1 VKRRI
6 IQKLLRLYPP
16 QWRDEY
22 STELEDLLLAEPL
35 QPAVVLNVIAN
46 ALRQQVRISNHPPS
60 AVRFLAFVLRVSF
73 AFGAL
78 LCGVRAIG
86 YWVILQEL
94 EWLRQVGGVPP
105 AGSGG
110 IALGVYRSVFLFV
123 VLSSASAYLR
133 ERTSGAWAIVV
144 KALNLIGAYGLPPI
158 ALFTVVSKGAILKK
172 PEVMSLLVLF
182 VCFVLVF
189 RVSSPRHND

>member
-22 STELEDLLLAEPL
+22 GTELEDLLLAEPL

-60 AVRFLAFVLRVSF
+60 AVRFLTFVLRVSF

-78 LCGVRAIG
+78 LCGLHAMG
-86 YWVILQEL
+86 YWVIL
-94 EWLRQVGGVPP
+94 QVGGVPP
-105 AGSGG
+105 AESGG
-110 IALGVYRSVFLFV
+110 IALVVYRSVFWFVIQFQLNTKNTPVGGQLGGQFSSETVSWLAQQGQILARPNGLLAGSFGLFV
-123 VLSSASAYLR
+123 ISF
-133 ERTSGAWAIVV
+133 EIV
-144 KALNLIGAYGLPPI
+144 
-158 ALFTVVSKGAILKK
+158 
-172 PEVMSLLVLF
+172 
-182 VCFVLVF
+182 
-189 RVSSPRHND
+189 D

>member
-1 VKRRI
+1 MKRRI
-6 IQKLLRLYPP
+6 IQKLLRLYPR

-22 STELEDLLLAEPL
+22 GRELEDLLLVQPL

-78 LCGVRAIG
+78 LCGVRAMG
-86 YWVILQEL
+86 YWVILQF
-94 EWLRQVGGVPP
+94 GGVRPTE
-105 AGSGG
+105 SGG
-110 IALGVYRSVFLFV
+110 IALVVYRSVFWFV
-123 VLSSASAYLR
+123 ILSSASAYLR
-133 ERTSGAWAIVV
+133 ERTKGASAIVL
-144 KALNLIGAYGLPPI
+144 KALYLMGAYGLPPI
-158 ALFTVVSKGAILKK
+158 ALFTVASKGAILKM
-172 PEVMSLLVLF
+172 PEVMSLMALF

-189 RVSSPRHND
+189 RESSPKQNA

>member
-1 VKRRI
+1 MKRRI
-6 IQKLLRLYPP
+6 IQKLLRLYPSL
-16 QWRDEY
+16 WRDEY
-22 STELEDLLLAEPL
+22 GTELEDLLLAEPL

-46 ALRQQVRISNHPPS
+46 ALRQQARFANHPPS
-60 AVRFLAFVLRVSF
+60 AVRFLTFLLRGSF

-78 LCGVRAIG
+78 LCGVRAMG

-105 AGSGG
+105 AESGG

-158 ALFTVVSKGAILKK
+158 ALFTVVSKGAILKM

-189 RVSSPRHND
+189 RVSSPKHND

>member
-1 VKRRI
+1 MKRRI
-6 IQKLLRLYPP
+6 IQRLLRLYPSR
-16 QWRDEY
+16 WRDEY
-22 STELEDLLLAEPL
+22 GTELEDLLLEEPL

-46 ALRQQVRISNHPPS
+46 ALRQQVRLANHPPG
-60 AVRFLAFVLRVSF
+60 AVRFLTFVLRVSF
-73 AFGAL
+73 AIGAFF
-78 LCGVRAIG
+78 CGVRAMG

-94 EWLRQVGGVPP
+94 KWLRQVGGVPP

-133 ERTSGAWAIVV
+133 ERTSGAGAIVV

-158 ALFTVVSKGAILKK
+158 ALFTVVSKGAILKM

-189 RVSSPRHND
+189 RVSSPKHND

>member
-1 VKRRI
+1 MKRRI
-6 IQKLLRLYPP
+6 IQKLLRLYPSR
-16 QWRDEY
+16 WRDEY
-22 STELEDLLLAEPL
+22 GTELEDLLLAEPL

-46 ALRQQVRISNHPPS
+46 ALRQQARFANHPPS
-60 AVRFLAFVLRVSF
+60 AVRFLTFVLRVSF
-73 AFGAL
+73 AIGAFF
-78 LCGVRAIG
+78 CGVRAMG

-94 EWLRQVGGVPP
+94 KWLRQVGGVPP

-133 ERTSGAWAIVV
+133 ERTSGAGAIVV

-158 ALFTVVSKGAILKK
+158 ALFTVVSKGAILKM

-189 RVSSPRHND
+189 RVSSPKHND

>member
-1 VKRRI
+1 MKRRI
-6 IQKLLRLYPP
+6 IQKLLRLYPSL
-16 QWRDEY
+16 WRDEY
-22 STELEDLLLAEPL
+22 GTELEDLLLEEPL

-46 ALRQQVRISNHPPS
+46 ALRQQARFANHPPS
-60 AVRFLAFVLRVSF
+60 AVRFLTFVLRVSF
-73 AFGAL
+73 AIGAL
-78 LCGVRAIG
+78 LCGIRAMG
-86 YWVILQEL
+86 YWAILQEL
-94 EWLRQVGGVPP
+94 EWLRQVGGVTP
-105 AGSGG
+105 AESGG

-158 ALFTVVSKGAILKK
+158 ALFTVVSKGAILKR

-189 RVSSPRHND
+189 RVYSPKHND

>member
-6 IQKLLRLYPP
+6 IQRLLRLYPSL
-16 QWRDEY
+16 WREEY
-22 STELEDLLLAEPL
+22 GTELEDLLLAEPL

-46 ALRQQVRISNHPPS
+46 ALRQQARFANHPPS
-60 AVRFLAFVLRVSF
+60 AVRFLTFVLRVSF
-73 AFGAL
+73 AIGAL
-78 LCGVRAIG
+78 FCGVRAMG

-133 ERTSGAWAIVV
+133 ERTSGARAIVV

-158 ALFTVVSKGAILKK
+158 ALFTVVSKGAILKM

-182 VCFVLVF
+182 VCFVLVS
-189 RVSSPRHND
+189 RVYSPKHND

>member
-6 IQKLLRLYPP
+6 VQKLLRLYPP

-22 STELEDLLLAEPL
+22 GTELEDLLVAEPL

-60 AVRFLAFVLRVSF
+60 AVRFLAFLLRLGF

-78 LCGVRAIG
+78 LCGIRAMG
-86 YWVILQEL
+86 YWVILQ
-94 EWLRQVGGVPP
+94 VGGVPP
-105 AGSGG
+105 ESGD
-110 IALGVYRSVFLFV
+110 IALVVYRSVFWFV
-123 VLSSASAYLR
+123 ILSSASAYLR
-133 ERTSGAWAIVV
+133 GRTKGARAIVL
-144 KALNLIGAYGLPPI
+144 KALYLIGAYGLPSI
-158 ALFTVVSKGAILKK
+158 ALFTVVSKGAILKM
-172 PEVMSLLVLF
+172 PEVMSLLALF

-189 RVSSPRHND
+189 RQSSPKRNA

>member
-22 STELEDLLLAEPL
+22 GAELEDLLLAEPL
-35 QPAVVLNVIAN
+35 QPALVLNVIAN

-60 AVRFLAFVLRVSF
+60 AVRFLTFVLRVSF

-78 LCGVRAIG
+78 LCGLHAMG
-86 YWVILQEL
+86 YWVIL
-94 EWLRQVGGVPP
+94 QVGGVPP
-105 AGSGG
+105 AESGG
-110 IALGVYRSVFLFV
+110 IALVVYRSVFWFV
-123 VLSSASAYLR
+123 ILSSASAYLR
-133 ERTSGAWAIVV
+133 ERTKGVSAIVV
-144 KALNLIGAYGLPPI
+144 KALYLIGAYGLPSI
-158 ALFTVVSKGAILKK
+158 ALFTVVSKGAVLKM
-172 PEVMSLLVLF
+172 PEVMSLLVLL

-189 RVSSPRHND
+189 RESSPKHNA

>member
-6 IQKLLRLYPP
+6 IQKLLRLYPSR
-16 QWRDEY
+16 WREEY
-22 STELEDLLLAEPL
+22 GTELEDLLLAEPL

-60 AVRFLAFVLRVSF
+60 AVRFLTFALRGSC

-78 LCGVRAIG
+78 LCGVRAMG
-86 YWVILQEL
+86 YWVILQ
-94 EWLRQVGGVPP
+94 VGGLPP
-105 AGSGG
+105 AESGG
-110 IALGVYRSVFLFV
+110 IALVVYRSVFLFV
-123 VLSSASAYLR
+123 ILSSASAYLR
-133 ERTSGAWAIVV
+133 ERTMGAWAIVV

-158 ALFTVVSKGAILKK
+158 ALFTVVSKGAILKM

-182 VCFVLVF
+182 ACFVLVF
-189 RVSSPRHND
+189 RVYSPKHND